1 MQRISWR
8 LVAVALG
15 ASAFVACSDITSP
28 ANQNAS
34 GQYAL
39 ATVNGYSLPYT
50 FGSGNSTVSLQSDYY
65 SLGSDGSYN
74 ETTTETISNGF
85 QSQYV
90 TLNESGRWSQSGNAV
105 SFYPSYNTQG
115 NLNPYTGSVSG
126 GGFLGG
132 GLTLTIGVNG
142 VVSVYEMQ

>member
-50 FGSGNSTVSLQSDYY
+50 FGSGNSTVSLQ
-65 SLGSDGSYN
+65 SYN